1 MASIK
6 ELKKDINYL
15 AYDRLTETF
24 AYKHF
29 HPDMDEKKFDEII
42 LNLVR
47 LRNELVSR
55 VNNPDSGADMKT
67 HFRKI
72 RSEMVDMVKL
82 VTELSK

>member
-15 AYDRLTETF
+15 AYDLLTETF